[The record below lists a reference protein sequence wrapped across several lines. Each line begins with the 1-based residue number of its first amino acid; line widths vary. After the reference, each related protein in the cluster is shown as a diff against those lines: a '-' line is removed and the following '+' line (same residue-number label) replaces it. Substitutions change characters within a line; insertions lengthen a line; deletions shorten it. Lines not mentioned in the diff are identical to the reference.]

1 MSSIEEV
8 WGRPFPIKNY
18 SMAGKNGN
26 VGAKEEHRDPEKE
39 GRIASTP
46 IHRSNAAIQKHRK
59 TIDDLSKSLAIVQD
73 DEDAAVN
80 FGPARVAAS
89 AVGNREHFTATKAGY
104 SKPFFPNDAGTS
116 FAYAPPSFQEKAY
129 DIKLD
134 RILKMIEQNKT
145 GYETPSSHDMALYV
159 FTGVMTL
166 FVLDTFVNLGRRMG

>member
-1 MSSIEEV
+1 MASLAEV
-8 WGRPFPIKNY
+8 WGADFPKKSY
-18 SMAGKNGN
+18 SMAGKSGN
-26 VGAKEEHRDPEKE
+26 IGAKEEQRDAEKE

-46 IHRSNAAIQKHRK
+46 IHRSNASIQKHRK

-80 FGPARVAAS
+80 FGPARVVAS
-89 AVGNREHFTATKAGY
+89 LSEKQESFTATK
-104 SKPFFPNDAGTS
+104 SKYTQPFFPNDAGTS
-116 FAYAPPSFQEKAY
+116 FAYAPPSFQTAAN
-129 DIKLD
+129 DLKLD
-134 RILKMIEQNKT
+134 RIMRMIEQNKT